1 MVGRAP
7 RDHCDSWL
15 DADEDLMHASDMNI
29 RGIERAMIAHEG
41 RADNPLYS
49 RSTASSVVPRIPNLV
64 GTGVIGKSTKGKTRG
79 FRSGLR
85 SRAKNFWSHRRGRY
99 GVSISDVF
107 PAVML
112 LVLGVAGVAGIAWY
126 VIDTISMTS
135 RVTDTIK
142 SGSPTTAIADPF
154 NWAPILIIGAVVLGA
169 AALAG
174 LAYVWR
180 AHLGPRSRA
189 TAAAALAAKADAR
202 EAKTSWSK
210 ALVDEAGATA
220 RWLAYEKDLA
230 LAMEF
235 PMMRDFSHPL
245 VREVVTAMGEA
256 AALRGGRPT
265 VQPGREA
272 AQQPYVAAVR
282 RFTTA
287 LDVAQAQAE
296 RVREHLLTPEQQSN
310 LKTARQ
316 LFRTVT
322 DDAASVHERQ
332 VALRRMTTLL
342 QGVLVIPEQ
351 TMSEIEHRYVRLV
364 LASTPNA
371 EKVPA

>member
-15 DADEDLMHASDMNI
+15 DADPMSIYESDRN
-29 RGIERAMIAHEG
+29 IERLEQLIEDGQDIHGHGAIAPTIT
-41 RADNPLYS
+41 RRINWDTYQNYS
-49 RSTASSVVPRIPNLV
+49 ATSHLV
-64 GTGVIGKSTKGKTRG
+64 GTGVIGKSKKV
-79 FRSGLR
+79 
-85 SRAKNFWSHRRGRY
+85 RRGRSLTARRARVIVFLASVVVPGALIGAMAY
-99 GVSISDVF
+99 GIAATNRSIDSVRSIS
-107 PAVML
+107 PAVARSTPP
-112 LVLGVAGVAGIAWY
+112 V
-126 VIDTISMTS
+126 
-135 RVTDTIK
+135 
-142 SGSPTTAIADPF
+142 ADPF
-154 NWAPILIIGAVVLGA
+154 NWAPILVVGAVVLGA

-202 EAKTSWSK
+202 EAKTAWSK